1 MWNQQDIF
9 KEKIFFLVAFWTEK
23 RCSVFLVLWCEGG
36 GRILIRKGISPTM
49 GDLGVGNLSSHRIWC
64 RFLKRKDFFFLFQKS
79 NLS

>member
-36 GRILIRKGISPTM
+36 
-49 GDLGVGNLSSHRIWC
+49 VG
-64 RFLKRKDFFFLFQKS
+64 F
-79 NLS
+79 